1 MKFWTKYGKHYK
13 KIGPYENKWHL
24 TGLMLFCCFQNSM
37 TGTIKAPTCEIVY
50 DRTAL
55 FAVTING
62 LEKEKKVNTQAN
74 SVNAKRHGWSLAFDQ
89 LPATRLEHNF
99 MGISWKDNSCSDV
112 SARLREML
120 ADCWQKSC
128 LWFCACVCSDLYKP
142 LQGVIIQSRLFAVN
156 INCSYYFNY
165 IRQCFLWDFVMRF
178 SAH

>member
-1 MKFWTKYGKHYK
+1 MLEVWQVNWYFPTIFDGDSHSVCISSKIRSMFFLIWSKKKLCVTELHYLLSKWTV
-13 KIGPYENKWHL
+13 L
-24 TGLMLFCCFQNSM
+24 
-37 TGTIKAPTCEIVY
+37 
-50 DRTAL
+50 R
-55 FAVTING
+55 
-62 LEKEKKVNTQAN
+62 EKKKKKSTAN
-74 SVNAKRHGWSLAFDQ
+74 SVSAKKRHGWSLAFDQ

-128 LWFCACVCSDLYKP
+128 LWFCTRVSSDLYKP

-156 INCSYYFNY
+156 INCFYYFNY

>member
-37 TGTIKAPTCEIVY
+37 TGTIKAPTCEIVC

-55 FAVTING
+55 FAVTINS